1 METSK
6 LTSAFFH
13 PNNSESRKKPKVEMA
28 KTRFYLKK
36 VGTPANRLT
45 LIPLNPAA
53 ELRDC
58 IRGRVVDEYP
68 TIYVTA
74 ASEHPRGFEIA
85 RSIAADAKG
94 KLEVL
99 EETSKG
105 DTVADMKNP
114 VVVIELDGEKSDD
127 DVPAV
132 DDTETKISGKLED
145 VASVK
150 DGTTLEPGC
159 LQDPVDGDPVVDGGV
174 NEARAAVERA
184 YGGTQ
189 DGLVENALLEVI
201 GANGISIEVTDGKSV
216 GEGR

>member
-74 ASEHPRGFEIA
+74 ATEHPRGFEIA

-105 DTVADMKNP
+105 DTVADMKNL
-114 VVVIELDGEKSDD
+114 VAVIELNGGKSED

-132 DDTETKISGKLED
+132 GGTETKISGKL
-145 VASVK
+145 
-150 DGTTLEPGC
+150 DGTTPEPGW
-159 LQDPVDGDPVVDGGV
+159 LQDPVDKDPVVDGGV
-174 NEARAAVERA
+174 NEARAAVERVD
-184 YGGTQ
+184 GGTQ

-201 GANGISIEVTDGKSV
+201 GANGVSIEVTDGKSV
-216 GEGR
+216 REGR

>member
-13 PNNSESRKKPKVEMA
+13 PNNSESRKKPKAEMA

-36 VGTPANRLT
+36 VGTPANRPT

-58 IRGRVVDEYP
+58 IRGRMVDEYP

-74 ASEHPRGFEIA
+74 GSGHPRGFEIA

-105 DTVADMKNP
+105 DIVVINMKNP
-114 VVVIELDGEKSDD
+114 VALIGLDREKSEEDI
-127 DVPAV
+127 PAV
-132 DDTETKISGKLED
+132 GGTETKISKD
-145 VASVK
+145 VAAVK
-150 DGTTLEPGC
+150 DGTTPESRC
-159 LQDPVDGDPVVDGGV
+159 LQDPVDGSSVADGGV
-174 NEARAAVERA
+174 NEARAAIERA
-184 YGGTQ
+184 NGGTQ

-201 GANGISIEVTDGKSV
+201 GANGISIEVMDGKFF